1 MIHEKL
7 YRSDD
12 FIHIDIK
19 EYLDLL
25 LKDLISVYSI
35 DTRVHLRFD
44 LSIKYLNLNTLVPLG
59 LLLNEVISNSLKYGF
74 PQHQE
79 GLIVVSIFPHLHQKI
94 EMIVGDNGIGYQGDL
109 KSGNSGS
116 LGFELILT
124 LTEQLDG
131 TIEKLPLQG
140 TWYRLIFGIQKD

>member
-1 MIHEKL
+1 
-7 YRSDD
+7 
-12 FIHIDIK
+12 
-19 EYLDLL
+19 
-25 LKDLISVYSI
+25 
-35 DTRVHLRFD
+35 
-44 LSIKYLNLNTLVPLG
+44 VPLG